1 MRADGATAVF
11 AAVDG
16 RVAGILA
23 IADPIKATTAEAL
36 AALRKEGISVVML
49 TGDNRPTAQAVA
61 RKLGIDV
68 VEAEVLPDQK
78 SAVVLRLQREGR
90 VVAMAGDG
98 VNDAPALAAADETG
112 RASCRGR
119 GCQSV

>member
-1 MRADGATAVF
+1 MIRRPPGSTRTDTLFPYTTLVRSAGAYLNENGIDVSTAAAQADGMRADGATAVF

-49 TGDNRPTAQAVA
+49 TGDNRTTAQAD
-61 RKLGIDV
+61 RK
-68 VEAEVLPDQK
+68 
-78 SAVVLRLQREGR
+78 STRL
-90 VVAMAGDG
+90 
-98 VNDAPALAAADETG
+98 N
-112 RASCRGR
+112 S
-119 GCQSV
+119 SH

>member
-23 IADPIKATTAEAL
+23 IADPIKETTAEAL
-36 AALRKEGISVVML
+36 AVLRKEGISVVML
-49 TGDNRPTAQAVA
+49 TGDNRTPAQAVA
-61 RKLGIDV
+61 SKPGIDV
-68 VEAEVLPDQK
+68 VEAEVIPDQK

-90 VVAMAGDG
+90 RVAMAGDG
-98 VNDAPALAAADETG
+98 ETD
-112 RASCRGR
+112 
-119 GCQSV
+119 QQ